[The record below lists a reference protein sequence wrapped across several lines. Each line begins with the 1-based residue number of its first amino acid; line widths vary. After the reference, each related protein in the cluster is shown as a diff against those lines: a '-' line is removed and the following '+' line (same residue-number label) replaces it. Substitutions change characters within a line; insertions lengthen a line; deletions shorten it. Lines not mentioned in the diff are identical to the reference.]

1 MKIQIKKFNLISMI
15 FFGTFLIGLFF
26 PWFSDVG
33 LKVINGTLLLSSLF
47 PAGIII
53 VLIFLGIN
61 LFAIMQNSRVF
72 IHLLNILPLA
82 ALALLL
88 LRLVEK
94 YDEMPWGFGF
104 YISMISLGLTF
115 VFSIVNILRFNKTG
129 DLINLGNI

>member
-1 MKIQIKKFNLISMI
+1 MRIQIKKYHLISLL
-15 FFGTFLIGLFF
+15 FFGMFLIGLFF
-26 PWFSDVG
+26 PWFSDIG
-33 LKVINGTLLLSSLF
+33 LKVVHGTLLLSSLF

-82 ALALLL
+82 ALALLS

-94 YDEMPWGFGF
+94 YDEMPLGFGF
-104 YISMISLGLTF
+104 YFSMISLGLTF
-115 VFSIVNILRFNKTG
+115 VFSIVNILRFNKPG
-129 DLINLGNI
+129 DLIILENI